1 MSTET
6 AKTLSLVAGILFL
19 LQFIGGLVAGL
30 SFYFFFPQ
38 LLAFMAPMIDAAT
51 LAMLTTVF
59 TLLQLIIPIIIIG
72 FCTIDLVFA
81 ILTLRWRHE
90 PFLHKT
96 GLIVV
101 GVLGLVFGGMLPGIL
116 ALVAGAIVEP
126 K

>member
-1 MSTET
+1 MSTEA
-6 AKTLSLVAGILFL
+6 AKTLSLVAGIVFL

-30 SFYFFFPQ
+30 WIYFFFPQ
-38 LLAFMAPMIDAAT
+38 LLAFIAPMVDAAT
-51 LAMLTTVF
+51 LAMLTTMF
-59 TLLQLIIPIIIIG
+59 TFLQRIIPIIIIG

-90 PFLHKT
+90 PFRHKT

-101 GVLGLVFGGMLPGIL
+101 GVLGLVFGGALPGIL
-116 ALVAGAIVEP
+116 ALIAGAIAEP

>member
-1 MSTET
+1 MGTET
-6 AKTLSLVAGILFL
+6 AKTLSLVAGIIFMI
-19 LQFIGGLVAGL
+19 QFASLLVAGL

-38 LLAFMAPMIDAAT
+38 LLTFIALYVDPAT
-51 LAMLTTVF
+51 LALLTAIFTMIQLVVATVMVAF
-59 TLLQLIIPIIIIG
+59 SAVDLLFG
-72 FCTIDLVFA
+72 

-101 GVLGLVFGGMLPGIL
+101 GVLALISAGVLPGIL
-116 ALVAGAIVEP
+116 ALVAGATIES